1 MAVTFFKSEKGMK
14 NHLLLLAT
22 LSLSAAAQQPV
33 AVGSGSYAEYTPLCK
48 SKTDAHNGDK
58 SRYMENRRIYMA
70 DSKAGEPIPT
80 NDWWTNL
87 LVDTYSGILWTY
99 PQVVCAEGDGIYV
112 AHPSHWSSDGCEMKY
127 DTRITVKGRK
137 FHPAN
142 AIADDWSDW
151 GLRMQLADGDK
162 AMNVT
167 MVQGSPFTWVEAT
180 GLDLVVDLG
189 GGVADCSTDGRVVI
203 TNGSDI
209 YALYGATGTVFEET
223 ADGIAVTFAP
233 SKPHYIAVAVL
244 PSADYADE
252 FARYA
257 PVIVRSTTTSW
268 NYNER
273 TAMMTSTWTLTTE
286 NLDGASNLD
295 ALQGF
300 LPHHYKNSANNIPF
314 LDYAYATPRG
324 KMKMAAG
331 REFTTAYKFDGFLPW
346 YAAPKEMADL
356 ANPYNRE
363 RMRQMISDYATKG
376 SFGADTYWG
385 GKGLTQMALYMTFA
399 KEMGEEELFEQCRSR
414 LRESLE
420 DWLTYTPGET
430 QRFFARYDRWGALVG
445 YDTSYDSD
453 TFNDHHFHYGYYTYA
468 GALLAL
474 VDDDFRQKYG
484 GMLKLIAKDY
494 ANWDRSDK
502 RFPWLRTFS
511 PWSGHSYAGGLG
523 NTGNGN
529 GQEST
534 SEAMQGW
541 GGVYLLGVALGDKEM
556 RDAGIFGWVTESKGV
571 AEYWFDRDKENID
584 RTLYTHPYCSN
595 LTAAGVGWWTWF
607 SGDPVWMH
615 SIQWMPISPCLDY
628 LSEDLDFAKWD
639 YEQMWSAK
647 EIGGWTT
654 TTSSESTLSQET
666 GLGNVVLSYLQR
678 YDPDQ
683 AAKIMDEMWD
693 ANMAVARET
702 DTNGISYFIT
712 HSHRSYGDRDFACT
726 ADIPTAS
733 AFCTADGVYTYVAY
747 NADAVERTVTF
758 YRDGA
763 AVKQFKAP
771 ARQMTVY
778 SDGPVATGIT
788 IDCPSTVAPGSTTAV
803 TAAVLDQYGA
813 TVDNA
818 TVTWTAT
825 DGSTIDANGNLTA
838 SAEKGSTTLTAV
850 CGSLTATKTVRVNE
864 LPVLASAEITPA
876 MDYAMAG
883 QTVEFS
889 LNAVD
894 QYGEAYATATTWT
907 IERDGVTVK
916 TDSILNLNEIGV
928 YTVTATTADGHSY
941 SHRIYMTPAMP
952 NLALNKPVTASSEEN
967 TGTVK
972 ANAVD
977 GDAST
982 RWSSAVNDDEWIMV
996 DLEKVAYINSVNILW
1011 ENAYASL
1018 YDVET
1023 SLDGTAWTKVKTV
1036 TGSGGEES
1044 TAVGSTARYVRI
1056 TGRQRATAYGI
1067 SMWELQV
1074 LGIDPDADPS
1084 SLMGISINAP
1094 TTIVKAGEQITLSAT
1109 GFDLQGNK
1117 IDAGEVV
1124 WSADSGTVTAD
1135 GVFTP
1140 AGYGTATVTATS
1152 GGFSAT
1158 KKFVVEEQ
1166 IVATSATISPTVAQI
1181 VIGEQLDFSI
1191 SATDQFST
1199 DFPTDGFSLS
1209 CAEMPDAVSGTTFTA
1224 TKAGTYTVTA
1234 SNGTV
1239 SASAKVTVGTYDDT
1253 NLALGKSVY
1262 ASSYENSG
1270 TVPANAVDGD
1280 SSTRWGSEFTDNQYI
1295 VVDLGAEY
1303 VLSRAEIEWNADA
1316 YAIDY
1321 RVEVSKDDDEWTTV
1335 ATETASTG
1343 GTRCHSFTA
1352 AGRYVRVFCLS
1363 RYNAY
1368 GSCINEL
1375 KVYGTAK
1382 RIDPKPTSV
1391 SLSAS
1396 DGKAVFVGTP
1406 VQMSATV
1413 TDQYGIDCTTEFDVD
1428 WSVDG
1433 DCAAIDSDGLL
1444 TPTSVGECTVT
1455 ASCEGVSDSRM
1466 LRVLDGSTLSLLAIE
1481 PALVEMEVG
1490 SSHALSIVTRDQY
1503 GNAVDCSDAAVTYAD
1518 GITVADGEVTAT
1530 TAGSYTIT
1538 AQFGGLTATAE
1549 MRVLDSLTDNLALGK
1564 TATASAGT
1572 SSIASVNDGNTG
1584 TRWIADNAAE
1594 TDAVTLTI
1602 DLADTYHL
1610 LRSNVLWERAA
1621 AADYTVEG
1629 SLDGE
1634 TWQTLHSE
1642 AGYSDTGADR
1652 TDASTLDAIAR
1663 YVRLS
1668 MTRRA
1673 TAWAYSIYEWQ
1684 LFGRMLGDDE
1694 PCSVEIANLPDEVN
1708 VGDSVTLEAVVKNS
1722 NGEVID
1728 WPVSWSATGGTVS
1741 GNDYRSD
1748 LTGSFA
1754 VTATAELA
1762 KASAPVSVVYKTS
1775 SIADVVATAEIS
1787 CIDGTLSVRANGLTH
1802 VTVYSLSGAV
1812 MVSEHADGTWHK
1824 RLSLPRG
1831 AYVVVATT
1839 ANGKTARKIML

>member
-1 MAVTFFKSEKGMK
+1 MK
-14 NHLLLLAT
+14 NHLLWLAT
-22 LSLSAAAQQPV
+22 LSLSAVAQQPV
-33 AVGSGSYAEYTPLCK
+33 AMGSGSYAEYTPLCK
-48 SKTDAHNGDK
+48 SKTDAHSGDK
-58 SRYMENRRIYMA
+58 SRYMETRHIYMA
-70 DSKAGEPIPT
+70 DSKEGEPIPT

-112 AHPSHWSSDGCEMKY
+112 AHPSHWSTDGCEMKY

-162 AMNVT
+162 VMNVT
-167 MVQGSPFTWVEAT
+167 MAQGSPFTWVEAT
-180 GLDLVVDLG
+180 DLDLVVDLG
-189 GGVADCSTDGRVVI
+189 GGVADCSVDGRVVI

-209 YALYGATGTVFEET
+209 YALYGATGTTFEET
-223 ADGIAVTFAP
+223 ADGIVVTFAP
-233 SKPHYIAVAVL
+233 SKPHYLAVAVL
-244 PSADYADE
+244 PSTDDADT
-252 FARYA
+252 FAQYA
-257 PVIVRSTTTSW
+257 PVIVRSTTTEW
-268 NYNER
+268 AYNER

-286 NLDGASNLD
+286 NLDGGTNLD

-300 LPHHYKNSANNIPF
+300 LPHHYKNSTNNISF
-314 LDYAYATPRG
+314 LDYSYATPRG

-331 REFTTAYKFDGFLPW
+331 RAFETAYKFDGFLPW

-363 RMRQMISDYATKG
+363 RMVQMISDYATKG

-399 KEMGEEELFEQCRSR
+399 REMGEEELFEQCRSR

-474 VDDDFRQKYG
+474 VDDDFCQKYG

-556 RDAGIFGWVTESKGV
+556 RDAGIFGWVTESKDV

-654 TTSSESTLSQET
+654 TTSSESTLSQEK

-678 YDPDQ
+678 YDADQ

-733 AFCTADGVYTYVAY
+733 AFCTADGAYTYVAY
-747 NADAVERTVTF
+747 NPDSAERTVTF

-778 SDGPVATGIT
+778 SDAPVASAIT
-788 IDCPSTVAPGSTTAV
+788 IDCPATVAPGSTTAI
-803 TAAVLDQYGA
+803 TASVLDQYGA
-813 TVDNA
+813 TIDDSA
-818 TVTWTAT
+818 VTWTAT
-825 DGSTIDANGNLTA
+825 DGCTVDADDNLVA
-838 SAEKGSTTLTAV
+838 SAAKGYTTLTAT
-850 CGSLTATKTVRVNE
+850 CGTLTATKTVRVNE
-864 LPVLASAEITPA
+864 VPVLASAEITPA
-876 MDYAMAG
+876 MAYAMAG

-894 QYGEAYATATTWT
+894 QYGDAYATATTWT
-907 IERDGVTVK
+907 IERDGATVK
-916 TDSILNLNEIGV
+916 TDSILDINEIGI
-928 YTVTATTADGHSY
+928 YTVKATTADGHSY
-941 SHRIYMTPAMP
+941 SHQIYMTPTMP
-952 NLALNKPVTASSEEN
+952 NLALNKTVTVSSEEN
-967 TGTVK
+967 AGTLK

-977 GDAST
+977 GGSST
-982 RWSSAVNDDEWIMV
+982 RWSSATNDDEWIMV
-996 DLEKVAYINSVNILW
+996 DLGKEAYVNSVNILW
-1011 ENAYASL
+1011 ESAYASL

-1023 SLDGTAWTKVKTV
+1023 SLEGSTWTKVKSV
-1036 TGSGGEES
+1036 TSSGGEES
-1044 TAVGSTARYVRI
+1044 TAIGATARYVRI

-1084 SLMGISINAP
+1084 SLMGININAP
-1094 TTIVKAGEQITLSAT
+1094 KTIVKAGEQVALTVT

-1117 IDAGEVV
+1117 VDAGEIT

-1152 GGFSAT
+1152 GDYTAT
-1158 KKFVVEEQ
+1158 KQFVVEEQ
-1166 IVATSATISPTVAQI
+1166 IVATAVTMSPSVAQI
-1181 VIGEQLDFSI
+1181 VVGEQLDFTI

-1199 DFPTDGFSLS
+1199 DFPTDGFTLS
-1209 CAEMPDAVSGTTFTA
+1209 CAEMADAVSGITFTG
-1224 TKAGTYTVTA
+1224 TKTGTYTVVA

-1239 SASAKVTVGTYDDT
+1239 SASATVTVGTYDDT

-1280 SSTRWGSEFTDNQYI
+1280 SSTRWGSEFADNQYI

-1316 YAIDY
+1316 YATAY
-1321 RVEVSKDDDEWTTV
+1321 CVEVSDDDDEWTTV
-1335 ATETASTG
+1335 ATVSASTG
-1343 GTRCHSFTA
+1343 GTRSHSFKA

-1382 RIDPKPTSV
+1382 RIDPKPASI
-1391 SLSAS
+1391 SLSAD

-1406 VQMSATV
+1406 VQMEAV
-1413 TDQYGIDCTTEFDVD
+1413 VKDQYGIDCTSDFDVE
-1428 WSVDG
+1428 WSVEG
-1433 DCAAIDSDGLL
+1433 DCATIDSDGML
-1444 TPTSVGECTVT
+1444 TPSAAGECTVV
-1455 ASCEGVSDSRM
+1455 ASCEGVSARRM
-1466 LRVLDGSTLSLLAIE
+1466 LRVLDSSALSSLAIE
-1481 PALVEMEVG
+1481 PALVEIEAG
-1490 SSHALSIVTRDQY
+1490 SSHALGIVARDQY
-1503 GNAVDCSDAAVTYAD
+1503 GNAVDCSDASITCATGITYAD
-1518 GITVADGEVTAT
+1518 GAVSAT
-1530 TAGSYTIT
+1530 TAGTYTVT

-1549 MRVLDSLTDNLALGK
+1549 VRVIEALTDNLALGK

-1584 TRWIADNAAE
+1584 TRWIANDAAE
-1594 TDAVTLTI
+1594 TDVVTLTI
-1602 DLADTYHL
+1602 DLANAYHL

-1621 AADYTVEG
+1621 AADYTIEG

-1634 TWQTLHSE
+1634 TWQVMHSE
-1642 AGYSDTGADR
+1642 LGYSDTGADR
-1652 TDASTLDAIAR
+1652 TDAATVDAIAR
-1663 YVRLS
+1663 YVRLR

-1684 LFGRMLGDDE
+1684 LFGRLLTADE
-1694 PCSVEIANLPDEVN
+1694 PCSVEIADIPDEVK
-1708 VGDSVTLEAVVKNS
+1708 VGEKVALEAVVKNC

-1728 WPVSWSATGGTVS
+1728 YPLLWSATGGTVS
-1741 GNDYRSD
+1741 GEEYSSD
-1748 LTGSFA
+1748 ITGAFA
-1754 VTATAELA
+1754 IIASAGLA
-1762 KASAPVSVVYKTS
+1762 KAEMSVSVVYETS
-1775 SIADVVATAEIS
+1775 SVAEVAADAEIY
-1787 CIDGTLSVRANGLTH
+1787 CVDGVLTVKAYGLSRVE
-1802 VTVYSLSGAV
+1802 VYSLSGAL
-1812 MVSEHADGTWHK
+1812 MLSERADSAWHK
-1824 RLSLPRG
+1824 ALSLPRG
-1831 AYVVVATT
+1831 AYVVVATASSGRT
-1839 ANGKTARKIML
+1839 VRKIML